1 MNLEQKIEA
10 ILFFKGEP
18 VSLKKIEDILKVSKE
33 EIDEAILNLKN
44 NLANRGIALIEKEK

>member
-18 VSLKKIEDILKVSKE
+18 VSLKKLAEILKVSKE
-33 EIDEAILNLKN
+33 EIK
-44 NLANRGIALIEKEK
+44 